1 MFPLNY
7 NGSFKHRRNIIFQ
20 TRCDTKHQQ
29 RAEDNFTTL
38 KKYNRRYENRNHFYL
53 ITVLHSLQQ
62 RTFTLWKWFVK
73 ISTLICLGVKFPLSL
88 RQIRGFTEVDSYL
101 MHDKGK
107 CWGRD
112 KRGIQPEGSPPQRTI
127 LAADWLSACW
137 EGLSCKNTIESTE
150 EPQIFMSIP
159 N

>member
-1 MFPLNY
+1 MQYYISDTLWHKTSTACWGQFHNPTNIIDVMRITTIFIWSPCY
-7 NGSFKHRRNIIFQ
+7 TAYSREPSPFGNGS
-20 TRCDTKHQQ
+20 
-29 RAEDNFTTL
+29 
-38 KKYNRRYENRNHFYL
+38 
-53 ITVLHSLQQ
+53 
-62 RTFTLWKWFVK
+62 VK
-73 ISTLICLGVKFPLSL
+73 IPTLICLGVKFPLSL
-88 RQIRGFTEVDSYL
+88 CQICGFTEVDPYL

-137 EGLSCKNTIESTE
+137 EGLSCKNTSESTE